1 MVQASGE
8 AEWEADNRPSEAG
21 DKRRVSGKAGW
32 VMLAIQAGHP
42 SGAVSGTQTH
52 IQSQGLKRTD
62 KKKTGI
68 GPKEREGGYEKVPKI
83 KPWK

>member
-1 MVQASGE
+1 
-8 AEWEADNRPSEAG
+8 
-21 DKRRVSGKAGW
+21 
-32 VMLAIQAGHP
+32 MLAIQAGHP

-83 KPWK
+83 KP